1 MDSQKKINV
10 ALVTPTLT
18 AGGAERVITF
28 LAKQLNPEKFK
39 VTLVIFGYEKD
50 NYYDISGVNAIF
62 LNKSRVLLGVFSFI
76 KFIRTNKPD
85 IVLTVIGHLNTL
97 AAFSSI
103 FFPKTKFIAR
113 EVSVLS
119 IMDKYSSKSNA
130 FFDFLYARRFNF
142 FDAIICQSKD
152 MSEDLIDHYKVNQK
166 SIKIINNP
174 ITDKFVPNL
183 KIKMPSDVL
192 RLVTVG
198 RLDKEKGHA
207 RILKVLSKLQRP
219 FHYTLIGDGPEKE
232 AIFSLIK
239 EYDLS
244 SKTTYIEFTD
254 KVNEYLSKNDVFIQG
269 SFVEGFPNA
278 LLESCAVGTPTI
290 AFYCPGGLKEIIIKG
305 VNGFVAKDEV
315 EFLNLLQ
322 DFNVSDWDLRE
333 VSQSV
338 YKKFKK
344 EKILKQYEALFLEL
358 VN

>member
-1 MDSQKKINV
+1 
-10 ALVTPTLT
+10 
-18 AGGAERVITF
+18 
-28 LAKQLNPEKFK
+28 
-39 VTLVIFGYEKD
+39 
-50 NYYDISGVNAIF
+50 
-62 LNKSRVLLGVFSFI
+62 
-76 KFIRTNKPD
+76 
-85 IVLTVIGHLNTL
+85 
-97 AAFSSI
+97 
-103 FFPKTKFIAR
+103 
-113 EVSVLS
+113 
-119 IMDKYSSKSNA
+119 
-130 FFDFLYARRFNF
+130 
-142 FDAIICQSKD
+142 
-152 MSEDLIDHYKVNQK
+152 
-166 SIKIINNP
+166 
-174 ITDKFVPNL
+174 
-183 KIKMPSDVL
+183 MPSDVL